1 MSLHTG
7 VIERWELLQAQDLSK
22 EMRSKQNQQQWQ
34 QLNSDLSSV
43 WTWLGETEEDLEQQR
58 RLDLCTDIQTIQ
70 QRIKKL
76 KVWTVSGARCKHFCG
91 GDDNVAV
98 LQELQKAY
106 DKRKP
111 IVLSVNLCSSEFVRT
126 DTAESR
132 QLQARLKDMNNHWDS
147 LCSSLEEW
155 RASLQEVLMQCQV
168 GSCLEIKRGNFQ
180 RFVSQNNFFTMR
192 KSHYQPNISP
202 RLCSF

>member
-1 MSLHTG
+1 MLSRTG

-43 WTWLGETEEDLEQQR
+43 WTWLGETEEELEQQR

-76 KVWTVSGARCKHFCG
+76 KVVGRRPLLRALRNVFRG
-91 GDDNVAV
+91 GDGGKTSVFL

-132 QLQARLKDMNNHWDS
+132 QLQAKLKEMNNHWDG
-147 LCSSLEEW
+147 LGSSLEEW
-155 RASLQEVLMQCQV
+155 RASLQEALMQCQV
-168 GSCLEIKRGNFQ
+168 GCRHNNPTA
-180 RFVSQNNFFTMR
+180 SQIF
-192 KSHYQPNISP
+192 
-202 RLCSF
+202 